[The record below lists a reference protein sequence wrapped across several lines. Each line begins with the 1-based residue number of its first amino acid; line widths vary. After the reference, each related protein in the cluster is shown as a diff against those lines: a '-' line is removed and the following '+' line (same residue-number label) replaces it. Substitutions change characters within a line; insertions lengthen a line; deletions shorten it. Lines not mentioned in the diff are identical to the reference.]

1 MAPKRKSTPSQ
12 NPLRSRTSS
21 SNPTPTYVWFRDG
34 KAHQD
39 FLENFS
45 KCGVHPERHVV
56 LSDFADTTLPDVIHS
71 RGWESFYEI
80 PLSCPIMIIQEFYSN
95 MHGIDTSIP

>member
-1 MAPKRKSTPSQ
+1 MIVFFVSLLSSLSDRLRMAPKCKSTPSW
-12 NPLRSRTSS
+12 NPLCFGTFSS
-21 SNPTPTYVWFRDG
+21 DLTPTHVWFCDG

-45 KCGVHPERHVV
+45 KRGVHPERHVV

-71 RGWESFYEI
+71 RGWNLFVR
-80 PLSCPIMIIQEFYSN
+80 
-95 MHGIDTSIP
+95 